1 MIKVEEK
8 VLQRRSHSYIQH
20 PFSQQKMNSSSSTKS
35 PENKRLSAVVSK
47 YFKPIA
53 KQTWQ
58 MDSSSWEFLNQVNQL
73 ENTNNTTHCSD
84 DKYKDNTA
92 NSDKSK
98 HVDSGLDS
106 TLSYT
111 NKSDDKDSL
120 YESELGTLNTQTDL
134 EKSQLVKSR
143 ERIKDY
149 VSNQLTAE
157 KWLFGKMITQF
168 LECTGNVA
176 TQHIFNTL
184 RNIRQFMN
192 GMKNYLVRHGEGDL
206 HLIINEERTK
216 VSLMVLKIVH

>member
-20 PFSQQKMNSSSSTKS
+20 PFSQQRANSTKS

-58 MDSSSWEFLNQVNQL
+58 VDSSSWEFLNQINQSEV
-73 ENTNNTTHCSD
+73 ENTIPATDNQDKANTS
-84 DKYKDNTA
+84 

-98 HVDSGLDS
+98 LVDFSDKSKLVDFLDKSKLVDSGLDS

-120 YESELGTLNTQTDL
+120 YESELGTLNTQND

-149 VSNQLTAE
+149 V
-157 KWLFGKMITQF
+157 
-168 LECTGNVA
+168 
-176 TQHIFNTL
+176 
-184 RNIRQFMN
+184 R
-192 GMKNYLVRHGEGDL
+192 
-206 HLIINEERTK
+206 
-216 VSLMVLKIVH
+216 